1 MPDETLRPAL
11 VLHARDSI
19 ARGSKSFR
27 TASRLFDRTTRERAW
42 LLYAWCRACDDI
54 ADGQDHGGTMHAT
67 DDSRVRLA
75 DIQDRTERALAGK
88 AGLDDPAFAGVALVA
103 AEVALPRRYMDDL
116 IGGFALD
123 AAGWRPR
130 TQGDLM
136 RYCYHVAGAVGCMMA
151 IVMGVAPDDEATLTR
166 ACDLGLAF
174 QLANIARDIA
184 EDAAAGRC
192 YLPSDWLAEAGIDAA
207 DPMAPATRPALAVLA
222 GRVAGLAARYEESAR
237 RGTPALPFRCA
248 WAVLAAAGIY
258 GGIARH
264 VAADPAAA
272 LTARVHTS
280 KWEKLGWLMQ
290 AAGQSASR
298 HRLYPDTP
306 RDPALWQRPAS
317 TGA

>member
-1 MPDETLRPAL
+1 VPEIRPQL
-11 VLHARDSI
+11 VRHARDSI

-67 DDSRVRLA
+67 GDSQARLE
-75 DIQDRTERALAGK
+75 DIKARTERALAGH
-88 AGLDDPAFAGVALVA
+88 AGLDDPAFAGLAVVA
-103 AEVALPRRYMDDL
+103 AECGISRRYMDDL
-116 IGGFALD
+116 IAGFALD

-130 TQGDLM
+130 TESDLLL
-136 RYCYHVAGAVGCMMA
+136 YCYHVAGAVGCMMA

-174 QLANIARDIA
+174 QLANIARDVA
-184 EDAAAGRC
+184 EDASAGRC
-192 YLPSDWLAEAGIDAA
+192 YLPGDWLAQAGIDPA
-207 DPMAPATRPALAVLA
+207 DPMAPATRPALAALVERVARLA
-222 GRVAGLAARYEESAR
+222 GRYEESAR
-237 RGTPALPFRCA
+237 RGTPALPFRAA

-264 VAADPAAA
+264 VAADPVGA
-272 LTARVHTS
+272 LATRIYTS
-280 KWEKLGWLMQ
+280 KGEKLGWLLR

-298 HRLYPDTP
+298 HHLYPAAP
-306 RDPALWQRPAS
+306 RDPALWQRPV
-317 TGA
+317 